1 MKRIE
6 STKKESI
13 ALSALLGSK
22 PQIDQKMKYYKGV
35 LEANN
40 SLYDSI
46 QERIENG
53 GTIKKNYLLGFI
65 PVKTKY
71 ILDSLD
77 IARLELELQEI
88 EDKAFNLGQY
98 YKGWMNRNN
107 EYNKKVDEIT
117 RECNANFD
125 AVLKEAK
132 TITKNFRLQNTIS
145 EYKNESNDQDM
156 KNGFY
161 LTIKQEINNRD
172 IHKK

>member
-1 MKRIE
+1 MKKIE
-6 STKKESI
+6 STKEESI
-13 ALSALLGSK
+13 ALSALLESK

-40 SLYDSI
+40 SLYNTI
-46 QERIENG
+46 QERIETG
-53 GTIKKNYLLGFI
+53 GTIKKSYILGFI

-77 IARLELELQEI
+77 IARLEIELHEI

-98 YKGWMNRNN
+98 YKGWINRNN

-125 AVLKEAK
+125 SVLKEAK
-132 TITKNFRLQNTIS
+132 TITHFRVQNTIS
-145 EYKNESNDQDM
+145 EYKNENNDQDM

-172 IHKK
+172 VHKK